1 MQKDEF
7 YFFQDYKQC
16 FIRISHVDV
25 DPTWEGELWV
35 HFYESVI
42 LEDLLKLDNIT
53 LELDT
58 NTIRDSYRKF
68 KHMDEI
74 LNNVSIVSNLVDIKV
89 LHKIP
94 NDIIKKVRTNCYDS
108 EVYNFPYFSVND
120 SIQINGGKKIY
131 SSPIST
137 KKQYRRYLIS
147 RILT

>member
-25 DPTWEGELWV
+25 NPTWEGELWV

-42 LEDLLKLDNIT
+42 LEDLFKYDSLK
-53 LELDT
+53 E
-58 NTIRDSYRKF
+58 SYRKF
-68 KHMDEI
+68 KHMDAI

-94 NDIIKKVRTNCYDS
+94 NEIVEKVRTNCYDN
-108 EVYNFPYFSVND
+108 EVYNFPYFSVN
-120 SIQINGGKKIY
+120 GKKIY

-137 KKQYRRYLIS
+137 KKQYRRYIVSNL
-147 RILT
+147 LL